1 MNDCIS
7 ISSGTCPPPSWI
19 QFKDHNMSVRDFYAA
34 YNIYAVWTFFNSYYL
49 AIGNARSAATDSV
62 AGIVALLDPPKT
74 TNTELANINFALG
87 IGLTF
92 INFEGFAGGP
102 LVQSLVGVLLNAV
115 RQIPQIARYLF
126 PPPPGDTKFVQLGQ
140 ISNQMGT
147 LTVNLQ
153 QNVATALSVIQNDTS
168 TFLTLT
174 GTGTFSNNPVVKM
187 DQQSNSILTALNT
200 YVISLCLQA
209 NHWQIS
215 RAIDTDVNQ
224 LVANGT
230 KTTWNITDCGAGYDG
245 KSMCGAYYWNKTMDV
260 SYTLT
265 STDNMFQDP
274 TPIMQQFFAN
284 WTTPQL
290 LFDGALQCQLAKGTG
305 NLNISPSGGTNDVTD
320 TPCLSSVKICTW

>member
-1 MNDCIS
+1 
-7 ISSGTCPPPSWI
+7 
-19 QFKDHNMSVRDFYAA
+19 MSVRDFYVA
-34 YNIYAVWTFFNSYYL
+34 YNIYAVWTFFNSYYT

-62 AGIVALLDPPKT
+62 AGIVALLDPPKA
-74 TNTELANINFALG
+74 NNAELANINFALG

-92 INFEGFAGGP
+92 INFEGFIAGP
-102 LVQSLVGVLLNAV
+102 LVQSLVGFVVNAV

-126 PPPPGDTKFVQLGQ
+126 PQAPGDTKFVQLGQ

-168 TFLTLT
+168 NFLAMT
-174 GTGTFSNNPVVKM
+174 GTGAFSNNPVVKM
-187 DQQSNSILTALNT
+187 NQQSDSLLTALNT

-209 NHWQIS
+209 NNWQVS

-224 LVANGT
+224 LMANGT
-230 KTTWNITDCGAGYDG
+230 KTTWNITDCGTGYDG
-245 KSMCGAYYWNKTMDV
+245 ESVCGAYYWNKTIDV

-265 STDNMFQDP
+265 NTDNMFANP
-274 TPIMQQFFAN
+274 APIMQQFFAN

-290 LFDGALQCQLAKGTG
+290 LFDGALQCQMAKGTG
-305 NLNISPSGGTNDVTD
+305 NPNINPTSGATDVTS